1 LRDQRPYP
9 SQGPWTGRNRLIKI
23 IFVASSDEQVA
34 TAMYSAMTR
43 SIAVSVEPFFV
54 EDQSRPDEQRW
65 VFGYRV
71 TIANQGSETVQ
82 LLARHWRI
90 TDARGRMVE
99 VRGEGVV
106 GEQPRLEP
114 GQSFEYT
121 SGTPLPTPTG
131 VMLGSYHMVT
141 DGGEE
146 FDVRIPPFSLDAP
159 GITATLH

>member
-1 LRDQRPYP
+1 MY
-9 SQGPWTGRNRLIKI
+9 N
-23 IFVASSDEQVA
+23 A
-34 TAMYSAMTR
+34 TTR

-71 TIANQGSETVQ
+71 TIANRGSEPVQ
-82 LLARHWRI
+82 LLGRHWRI

-131 VMLGSYHMVT
+131 VMLGSYQMVT

-159 GITATLH
+159 GLTSTLH